1 MIIFAKMLARLKR
14 IRQARAEREALRLL
28 IARKDERML
37 RDVGLELI
45 DTENA
50 VLRRCEPLPQTKE
63 RRWTAPLIRLRLL
76 PPSTWSEGDVA
87 PAAANNSCKAAEK
100 PAA

>member
-1 MIIFAKMLARLKR
+1 MGIIGKLREEWMRFRR
-14 IRQARAEREALRLL
+14 RQAEREALRLL
-28 IARKDERML
+28 IARRDTRLL
-37 RDVGLELI
+37 RDVGLTLAEGSPRGYE
-45 DTENA
+45 T
-50 VLRRCEPLPQTKE
+50 LPQAKE

>member
-1 MIIFAKMLARLKR
+1 MGIIRKLREEWMRFRR
-14 IRQARAEREALRLL
+14 RQAEREALRLL
-28 IARKDERML
+28 IARRDTRLL
-37 RDVGLELI
+37 RDVGLTLAEGSPRGY
-45 DTENA
+45 EQ
-50 VLRRCEPLPQTKE
+50 LPQAKE

>member
-1 MIIFAKMLARLKR
+1 MAMGIWEDTLERWKR
-14 IRQARAEREALRLL
+14 WRQARAEREALRLL
-28 IARKDERML
+28 VARRDRRLL
-37 RDVGLELI
+37 RDVGLTLAEGSPRGY
-45 DTENA
+45 EQ
-50 VLRRCEPLPQTKE
+50 LPQAKE

>member
-1 MIIFAKMLARLKR
+1 MGIIGKLREEWMRFRR
-14 IRQARAEREALRLL
+14 RHAEREALRLL
-28 IARKDERML
+28 VARRDTRLL
-37 RDVGLELI
+37 RDVGLTLAEGSP
-45 DTENA
+45 
-50 VLRRCEPLPQTKE
+50 RGCEQLPQAKE

-87 PAAANNSCKAAEK
+87 PAAANNSCKAVEK